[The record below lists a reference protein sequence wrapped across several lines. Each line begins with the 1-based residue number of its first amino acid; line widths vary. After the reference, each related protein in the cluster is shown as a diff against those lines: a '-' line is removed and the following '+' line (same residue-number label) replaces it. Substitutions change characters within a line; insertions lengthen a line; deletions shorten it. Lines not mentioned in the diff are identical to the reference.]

1 MKKNYTKPYIVV
13 ETFQLDAAIADSCS
27 SEGKQALNF
36 DGYKTNIRDILGHDD
51 ELQLRYKAAMSEPND
66 HPMVKNIMCKIV
78 DKEKEDKK

>member
-36 DGYKTNIRDILGHDD
+36 DGYKTCTALEEVGVKYFSTACDPQVVLPDGTG
-51 ELQLRYKAAMSEPND
+51 ND
-66 HPMVKNIMCKIV
+66 TLCYHGPISPDLFMNS
-78 DKEKEDKK
+78 